1 MIFENWIKITLLQY
15 INQNKLL
22 IMNESILDNDLS
34 SGGAQI
40 TSKSQAFLKE
50 TAKWTGFLSI
60 LGFIGVGFIVLAAL
74 LMLTVGSSFMA
85 RSGGFGGMQAGILAF
100 VYLIMAAIY
109 FFPVLYMYNFSKKM
123 KKAVRSGSAQD
134 YENGFD
140 YLKRHFKYAGIVAIV
155 ILSLYVLMFFVGL
168 LGAAMY

>member
-1 MIFENWIKITLLQY
+1 
-15 INQNKLL
+15 
-22 IMNESILDNDLS
+22 MNDSLLDNDLS
-34 SGGAQI
+34 SGGTQI

-60 LGFIGVGFIVLAAL
+60 LGFIGVGFMVLGAL
-74 LMLTVGSSFMA
+74 LILTVGGSFIA
-85 RSGGFGGMQAGILAF
+85 RTGGMGGMQTGILAL

-109 FFPVLYMYNFSKKM
+109 FVPVLYMYNFSKEM
-123 KKAVRSGSAQD
+123 KKAVRTGSAQD

-140 YLKRHFKYAGIVAIV
+140 YLKRHFKYVAIVAIV

-168 LGAAMY
+168 LGAAMF

>member
-85 RSGGFGGMQAGILAF
+85 DLEECRQECRQE
-100 VYLIMAAIY
+100 Y
-109 FFPVLYMYNFSKKM
+109 
-123 KKAVRSGSAQD
+123 
-134 YENGFD
+134 
-140 YLKRHFKYAGIVAIV
+140 
-155 ILSLYVLMFFVGL
+155 
-168 LGAAMY
+168 